1 MMSDIKTVVKDI
13 LEGASVR
20 EVLSESSEGNS
31 EFWEVFA
38 GVAKSK
44 SPEELG
50 HLIEK
55 ELAVKVKYL
64 GLDMATWN
72 DIFTVVY
79 PDLADQFEE
88 PDDYVA
94 NAWDDFVEDFYTCI
108 ILKLKAGE
116 VLYASNP
123 YYAKDPFGV
132 DIKVVSSEVSQA
144 KLLKF
149 LIKNGEVNLVIAQ
162 DDVIYVV
169 CSYD

>member
-1 MMSDIKTVVKDI
+1 MLDIKTVVQNI

-20 EVLSESSEGNS
+20 EILSESSEVNS
-31 EFWEVFA
+31 DFWEDFA
-38 GVAKSK
+38 GIAKSK

-72 DIFTVVY
+72 EIFTEVY

-94 NAWDDFVEDFYTCI
+94 NAWDDFVEEFYNCI
-108 ILKLKAGE
+108 ILKLNAGE
-116 VLYASNP
+116 VLYSS
-123 YYAKDPFGV
+123 YSQYESYPFGV
-132 DIKVVSSEVSQA
+132 DIKVVSSKVSQA

-149 LIKNGEVNLVIAQ
+149 LVKNGKVNLVVAPA
-162 DDVIYVV
+162 DVLYVV
-169 CSYD
+169 CGY